1 MLKPKIRA
9 FAADRFPFTTEGYEK
24 AKNILKSKYGK
35 DSGVANAHIQ
45 GLISLLRVNNSSPQK
60 INEFY
65 KNLYTHMQ
73 VLDTMGKLREIKDYV
88 RLTLDRL
95 PGIKSNLVKLKADDK
110 WDDWDFEV
118 LTKELSKWID
128 CNPVWLDPKTDRKK
142 EQLVHVSQRD
152 SKTKVWVYCSS
163 KGHKSNECEKVR
175 ELQEC
180 RKIHRKKKSCFN
192 CTGMQHRT
200 SSAYTSK
207 RTCQMCRRKHPYINW
222 WQI

>member
-110 WDDWDFEV
+110 WDD
-118 LTKELSKWID
+118 
-128 CNPVWLDPKTDRKK
+128 
-142 EQLVHVSQRD
+142 
-152 SKTKVWVYCSS
+152 
-163 KGHKSNECEKVR
+163 
-175 ELQEC
+175 
-180 RKIHRKKKSCFN
+180 
-192 CTGMQHRT
+192 
-200 SSAYTSK
+200 
-207 RTCQMCRRKHPYINW
+207 
-222 WQI
+222 